1 MSRLMAIF
9 AVLFPVIS
17 FAQNCDDLFEERHL
31 GATKARE
38 AFSCYEK
45 SVTASRLDKGHA
57 LSRMSYLKFY
67 ISEYFPADKSNA
79 LLEGI
84 ALAEKGVLLYG
95 PKYDVTAYLK
105 LSPEE
110 KHSLGWLL
118 YNYGLTTSRYVEIAG
133 PLEAI
138 RRKEDIQKS
147 MTTIIR
153 MKEEPVSFYGAHR
166 TLGIFHMK
174 VPAIAGG
181 NIKLSEPYFTKA
193 IQSTIAFGTIS
204 AFPSNNLALAELYLK
219 LNQDAKACAEI
230 KSVAALSENDIVA
243 LANGHILET
252 RQTVAKARDL
262 MEKKCR

>member
-1 MSRLMAIF
+1 MSQLLAIL

-17 FAQNCDDLFEERHL
+17 FAQTCDDLFEERHT
-31 GATKARE
+31 GVAKARE

-45 SVTASRLDKGHA
+45 SASATRLEKAHA

-67 ISEYFPADKSNA
+67 INEYFSEAEKEP

-84 ALAEKGVLLYG
+84 KFAETGLLLFG
-95 PKYDVTAYLK
+95 TKYDVAAYSAL
-105 LSPEE
+105 PAAE
-110 KHSLGWLL
+110 KEALGWLL
-118 YNYGLTTSRYVEIAG
+118 YNYGLTTSRYVDIAG

-153 MKEEPVSFYGAHR
+153 IKEDAVSFYGAHR

-193 IQSTIAFGTIS
+193 IQSTLAMGTLS
-204 AFPSNNLALAELYLK
+204 AFPSNNLSLGELYLK
-219 LNQDAKACAEI
+219 LNQDAKGCAEI
-230 KSVAALSENDIVA
+230 KLVASLTDNDIVA
-243 LANGHILET
+243 LSNGHILET
-252 RQTVAKARDL
+252 RQTVVKARDL
-262 MEKKCR
+262 LEKKCR